1 MATEGQQASQRRRRL
16 LKAMSTAPV
25 VMTLQSGSAM
35 ANTSAYQCLVNVDD
49 QIPGLVPAGS
59 SGGTLARYVRETHV
73 TWFFPDTANLAACP
87 APFGQLA
94 GLPAADRWIAQI
106 DGTLYTSLG
115 DTVISADIPGG
126 VLASSSVPGGLDV
139 MASAGPSGTMVCAT
153 TDGQT
158 SSDLLV
164 MVQVIED
171 ANGHPIGISDS
182 SLVFPQHIQQGAQNF
197 QGITGTCM
205 MSIVGTGANTA
216 FRLNTY

>member
-35 ANTSAYQCLVNVDD
+35 ANTSAYQCLVNADD
-49 QIPGLVPAGS
+49 EIPGLVPTGS
-59 SGGTLARYVRETHV
+59 TSGTQAQYVRETHV
-73 TWFFPDTANLAACP
+73 TWFFPADAVLTNCP
-87 APFGQLA
+87 GPVGAMA
-94 GLPAADRWIAQI
+94 GLASGDRWIAQI
-106 DGTLYTSLG
+106 DGVFYTSLG
-115 DTVISADIPGG
+115 SQVMFGDVPGG
-126 VLASSSVPGGLDV
+126 IMASSSVATGLDV
-139 MASAGPSGTMVCAT
+139 MAAGSPNNIVCAT

-171 ANGHPIGISDS
+171 GNGNPVGISDS